1 MIRNFE
7 ILRLKKAGVSNLG
20 ILKLIDYQ
28 EKHEAKLTLRQ
39 LARIAEV
46 KAVPNFIESYKSQ
59 DVKRLREQYKTFPS
73 FSILDDI
80 YPEWLKEMYNPP
92 TLLFYQGNLKFLNF
106 PKLGFVGSREM
117 SKEAPKIT
125 YKLIEELKQ
134 SFVIVSGLARGVDT
148 SSHVA
153 AIKQQTPTIA
163 VIGNGLDISY
173 PKENRKLQEYLA
185 THELVLSEYLVGEPP
200 LKFHFPER
208 NRIIAGLSRGI
219 VVVEAKQRSGSLIT
233 SRYAL
238 EGNREVFAVPGDILN
253 RNASGCN
260 QLIQQ
265 GAAKLIT
272 HGQDIL
278 DEFYLYEGNFLP

>member
-7 ILRLKKAGVSNLG
+7 ILRLKKAGMSNLG

-28 EKHEAKLTLRQ
+28 ERHEAKLTLRQ

-92 TLLFYQGNLKFLNF
+92 TLLFYQGNLKLLNF

-208 NRIIAGLSRGI
+208 NRIIAGLSCGI
-219 VVVEAKQRSGSLIT
+219 VVVEAKQRS
-233 SRYAL
+233 
-238 EGNREVFAVPGDILN
+238 VAV
-253 RNASGCN
+253 ASS
-260 QLIQQ
+260 QVVM
-265 GAAKLIT
+265 
-272 HGQDIL
+272 
-278 DEFYLYEGNFLP
+278 P

>member
-92 TLLFYQGNLKFLNF
+92 TLLFYQGNLKLLNF

-253 RNASGCN
+253 RNASGYN

>member
-7 ILRLKKAGVSNLG
+7 ILRLKKAGMSNLG

-28 EKHEAKLTLRQ
+28 KRHEAKLTLRQ

-46 KAVPNFIESYKSQ
+46 KTVPNFIENYKSQ
-59 DVKRLREQYKTFPS
+59 DVKRLRKQYKIFPS
-73 FSILDDI
+73 FSILDEI

-92 TLLFYQGNLKFLNF
+92 SLLFYQGNLKLLSY

-117 SKEAPKIT
+117 SKEGPKIT
-125 YKLIEELKQ
+125 HKLIEELQ
-134 SFVIVSGLARGVDT
+134 QNFVIVSGLARGVDT

-153 AIKQQTPTIA
+153 AVKQKTPTIA

-185 THELVLSEYLVGEPP
+185 VNELVLSEYLAGEQP

-208 NRIIAGLSRGI
+208 NRIIAGLSSGV

-233 SRYAL
+233 SRFAL
-238 EGNREVFAVPGDILN
+238 EENREVFAVPGDILN
-253 RNASGCN
+253 RNSSGCN
-260 QLIQQ
+260 QLIKQ
-265 GAAKLIT
+265 GEAKLVT

-278 DEFYLYEGNFLP
+278 DEFYLY